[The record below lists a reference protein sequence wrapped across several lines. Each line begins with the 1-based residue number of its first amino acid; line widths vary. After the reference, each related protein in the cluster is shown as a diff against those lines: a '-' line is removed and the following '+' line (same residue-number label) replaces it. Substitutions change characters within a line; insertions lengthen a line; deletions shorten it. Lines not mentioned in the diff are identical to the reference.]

1 MVLYEFNGGSQD
13 PGTESSLL
21 YMPHFH
27 TQTVTTNGQL
37 FDFEVFSPYGNPSY
51 FALFARNAQHGN
63 EWTKQPLIKSLT
75 IRSGTTMKLSNTIL
89 AAREHEL
96 YHLTQR
102 NVHPRAQ
109 YDRLQNKNRQVIL
122 LATEDIG
129 DLGVSQYQREKRA
142 KFRFSGELDDPA
154 KVTVVMIFNNR
165 GLAVKNREM
174 QIVRV

>member
-1 MVLYEFNGGSQD
+1 M
-13 PGTESSLL
+13 
-21 YMPHFH
+21 
-27 TQTVTTNGQL
+27 
-37 FDFEVFSPYGNPSY
+37 
-51 FALFARNAQHGN
+51 
-63 EWTKQPLIKSLT
+63 
-75 IRSGTTMKLSNTIL
+75 
-89 AAREHEL
+89 
-96 YHLTQR
+96 
-102 NVHPRAQ
+102 
-109 YDRLQNKNRQVIL
+109 IL